1 MLSIETTVEAQDGR
15 FSLTD
20 SLTYMGE
27 KRDQDSDL
35 GPCMDHNLNSRVYLA
50 YVFQDNAGK
59 TTLLYRLKVL
69 CFPLWSRKGEIS

>member
-1 MLSIETTVEAQDGR
+1 MLSVETTAEAQDGR

-20 SLTYMGE
+20 SLTDMGE
-27 KRDQDSDL
+27 KRDQNPDL
-35 GPCMDHNLNSRVYLA
+35 GPCMIHNLIFRAYLA

-69 CFPLWSRKGEIS
+69 CFPLWSSEGESS